1 MYWFCHTSIWIHH
14 GCTCVPHPEPL
25 SHLPPCTISLG
36 HPSAPAPSILYH
48 ASNLDWRLYFQ
59 LKIDL
64 LSSYLMYGC
73 ESWFIKKSECRRIDS
88 FELKC
93 WGRLF
98 KNLLDCKE
106 VKLVSPKENQPWIFI
121 GRTDAEAASPI
132 LWLPDV
138 KSQLIG
144 KDPDAGKDWK
154 QREKRATEDE
164 MVR

>member
-1 MYWFCHTSIWIHH
+1 MNPPWVYSCSPSWT
-14 GCTCVPHPEPL
+14 P
-25 SHLPPCTISLG
+25 LPPPSPY
-36 HPSAPAPSILYH
+36 HPSGSSQCTVPSILYH
-48 ASNLDWRLYFQ
+48 ASNLDWWLYFQ

-73 ESWFIKKSECRRIDS
+73 ESWIIKKSEWRRIDY

-106 VKLVSPKENQPWIFI
+106 VQLVSPKESQPRIFI
-121 GRTDAEAASPI
+121 GRTDAEAAAPI

-154 QREKRATEDE
+154 LREKGATEDE
-164 MVR
+164 MVRCHHCLNGH